1 MFKQFGKVI
10 CGIVVMAICIN
21 TIAVPVQAA
30 EDEEIVEMVTPDADE
45 EIESTIPL
53 VSLSNE
59 DLVLSEEVAL
69 CDEVSGEQVEQF
81 DVFSQDFQEEEA
93 QFNATSTY
101 YNNQPEFFVN
111 SGFDCLQFYIMQN
124 NEVAGKAYFIIVNPG
139 LKDEMWMLYNYKEE
153 NAKRYF
159 SNYELLNGMYV
170 PSIKSDKRVD
180 RTETAAINE
189 SRVPVMT
196 MVSYNTLYC
205 NWRGLADIPF
215 NRDSASNIQYATYT
229 GESPSDDGGSTDGG
243 TTTGDITEAKLNAE
257 ASKWYRYT
265 VSGKSGNVYRV
276 YITKSVEFCGKKH
289 VLTTSKTKKVK
300 KDIQIYVF
308 ANGDVVKKSL
318 YSVKFKNNLNCN
330 GYKDKTPYVMFT
342 FKFKNP
348 SLKADKKQLGKLA
361 FGFDITPVDL
371 TKGVLTCTVKTTKS
385 GALKLKNPKFV
396 TNNNVAISMKAGR
409 DYKLSISGNNVIV
422 TGTYNFKN
430 TYTVKTNGGGGGIY

>member
-1 MFKQFGKVI
+1 MFKQFGKVV
-10 CGIVVMAICIN
+10 CGILMIAMCVS
-21 TIAVPVQAA
+21 TITVPVQAA
-30 EDEEIVEMVTPDADE
+30 EEDEIVEMVTPDTDE

-53 VSLSNE
+53 ML
-59 DLVLSEEVAL
+59 LSEDDLIYSE
-69 CDEVSGEQVEQF
+69 EETEQF
-81 DVFSQDFQEEEA
+81 DAFSQDFQEEEA
-93 QFNATSTY
+93 QFNATSTW
-101 YNNQPEFFVN
+101 YNNQPEFYTN
-111 SGFDCLQFYIMQN
+111 SGFDCLQFYIMQDN
-124 NEVAGKAYFIIVNPG
+124 KVAGKAYFIIVNPG

-170 PSIKSDKRVD
+170 PSIKSDKRAD
-180 RTETAAINE
+180 RAETVAINE

-196 MVSYNTLYC
+196 MASYNTLYC

-215 NRDSASNIQYATYT
+215 NRDSAGNIQYATYT
-229 GESPSDDGGSTDGG
+229 GESPSDDGSGTGSTGDN

-257 ASKWYRYT
+257 GSKWYRYT
-265 VSGKSGNVYRV
+265 VSGNSGNVYRV
-276 YITKSVEFCGKKH
+276 YITRSVEFCGKKH

-308 ANGDVVKKSL
+308 ANGSLVKKSL

-330 GYKDKTPYVMFT
+330 GYKDKTPYAMFT

-396 TNNNVAISMKAGR
+396 TNNNVAISMKTGR

-430 TYTVKTNGGGGGIY
+430 TYTVKSNGGGGGIY